1 MAGKSGSK
9 YSPFQP
15 SRIAKQ
21 VEKTKKKRG
30 QGGEISIP
38 VPETNDELKEKLKM
52 KIASGEYTVG
62 ELIVP
67 RKVHVCLYNLN
78 AHVAIING
86 RQEG

>member
-1 MAGKSGSK
+1 MAGESGSK

-21 VEKTKKKRG
+21 VKSKTKKKRG

-67 RKVHVCLYNLN
+67 RKV
-78 AHVAIING
+78 
-86 RQEG
+86 